1 MLVSFVPSI
10 IIIPIAGVYADRWD
24 KKKILIV
31 SDFLQAIFTVILIG
45 FFAFSL
51 GDVETLV
58 ILFIIMTLRGF
69 CQAFQIPT
77 ASSILP
83 IMVHESK
90 LSRMNGLNFLMNAI
104 IQMLS
109 PVVAALLMLTGL
121 TIGQILWID
130 VITFGTAI
138 LLLLKIKIPK
148 VKKTTDSTESVVSNV
163 KPEETEKESF
173 IKDFKVG
180 LKVIRNIKGMISMMI
195 LSLFIN
201 FLITPVNMLQGFFIL
216 ITHSGTEI
224 DLAMFSLSFGS
235 GIFIGAILASLKK
248 EWKKKIL
255 ITYGGL
261 SLLFAGI
268 MVLGLVP
275 VGTSWSFLAMAI
287 VGFLVAWTLPLIN
300 TVFATIM
307 QTKVPRDKLG
317 RVSSIDMS
325 ISSAIT
331 PIGYIISGPL
341 SQIIGVRGLFVLSG
355 LLGVI
360 ITLLGFIF
368 GDLDLYRIDH
378 KKTENVT
385 DPSMKNLES
394 EAVTEVG
401 FRYEANIR
409 GGIEPEAFTGGGS
422 IRAVMIEKKKINES
436 DTFD

>member
-1 MLVSFVPSI
+1 M
-10 IIIPIAGVYADRWD
+10 
-24 KKKILIV
+24 
-31 SDFLQAIFTVILIG
+31 
-45 FFAFSL
+45 
-51 GDVETLV
+51 
-58 ILFIIMTLRGF
+58 
-69 CQAFQIPT
+69 
-77 ASSILP
+77 
-83 IMVHESK
+83 
-90 LSRMNGLNFLMNAI
+90 
-104 IQMLS
+104 
-109 PVVAALLMLTGL
+109 
-121 TIGQILWID
+121 
-130 VITFGTAI
+130 
-138 LLLLKIKIPK
+138 
-148 VKKTTDSTESVVSNV
+148 
-163 KPEETEKESF
+163 EE
-173 IKDFKVG
+173 
-180 LKVIRNIKGMISMMI
+180 
-195 LSLFIN
+195 
-201 FLITPVNMLQGFFIL
+201 
-216 ITHSGTEI
+216 
-224 DLAMFSLSFGS
+224 
-235 GIFIGAILASLKK
+235 
-248 EWKKKIL
+248 KIL

>member
-275 VGTSWSFLAMAI
+275 VGTS
-287 VGFLVAWTLPLIN
+287 
-300 TVFATIM
+300 
-307 QTKVPRDKLG
+307 
-317 RVSSIDMS
+317 
-325 ISSAIT
+325 
-331 PIGYIISGPL
+331 
-341 SQIIGVRGLFVLSG
+341 
-355 LLGVI
+355 
-360 ITLLGFIF
+360 
-368 GDLDLYRIDH
+368 
-378 KKTENVT
+378 
-385 DPSMKNLES
+385 
-394 EAVTEVG
+394 
-401 FRYEANIR
+401 
-409 GGIEPEAFTGGGS
+409 
-422 IRAVMIEKKKINES
+422 
-436 DTFD
+436 